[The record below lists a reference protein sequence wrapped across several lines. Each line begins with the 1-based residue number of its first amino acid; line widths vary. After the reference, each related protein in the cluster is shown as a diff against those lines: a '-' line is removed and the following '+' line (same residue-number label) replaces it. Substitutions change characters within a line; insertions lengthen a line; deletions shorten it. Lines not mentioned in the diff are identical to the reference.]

1 MTAMERAF
9 YIDLYILMISVAHFT
24 IADDDCPR
32 AVLDDP
38 CPGKYVT
45 IIIDL
50 YVAVHISSTSVH
62 AANGIVD
69 DSILLEVECHKDS
82 ALVNWSKK
90 LSSMTVL
97 YEIYLVYQCFS
108 TEPEMVS

>member
-1 MTAMERAF
+1 MTATERAF
-9 YIDLYILMISVAHFT
+9 YIDLCILMISVAHFT
-24 IADDDCPR
+24 IANDDCPR
-32 AVLDDP
+32 AVVGDP

-45 IIIDL
+45 T
-50 YVAVHISSTSVH
+50 YTGVAVHISSTSVH

-90 LSSMTVL
+90 LSSTTVL

-108 TEPEMVS
+108 TEPDMVS